1 MDLDLPSGGSQDQTG
16 ISPVL
21 IKDLV
26 VYAGSEDLV
35 VLCPSN
41 S

>member
-1 MDLDLPSGGSQDQTG
+1 MDLDSPSGGSQDQTG

-21 IKDLV
+21 MKDLV
-26 VYAGSEDLV
+26 AYAGSEDQV
-35 VLCPSN
+35 VLYPRN